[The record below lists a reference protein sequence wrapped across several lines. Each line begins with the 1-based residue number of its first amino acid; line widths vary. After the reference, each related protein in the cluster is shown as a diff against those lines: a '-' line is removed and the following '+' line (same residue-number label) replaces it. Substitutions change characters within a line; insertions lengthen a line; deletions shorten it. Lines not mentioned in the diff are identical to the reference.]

1 MINLRVENI
10 KFPSNNITYIVI
22 LSNIDFNQVS
32 FSLIKIDIE
41 QESEWNESEI
51 ENDVTESLKKD
62 NHRPN
67 ESLLFIIQF
76 LYIFKFGFFFK
87 FNGWNLIPFW

>member
-1 MINLRVENI
+1 MQHRV
-10 KFPSNNITYIVI
+10 
-22 LSNIDFNQVS
+22 
-32 FSLIKIDIE
+32 
-41 QESEWNESEI
+41 SEI

-76 LYIFKFGFFFK
+76 LYIFKFGFLFK
-87 FNGWNLIPFW
+87 FNDWNLTPFW